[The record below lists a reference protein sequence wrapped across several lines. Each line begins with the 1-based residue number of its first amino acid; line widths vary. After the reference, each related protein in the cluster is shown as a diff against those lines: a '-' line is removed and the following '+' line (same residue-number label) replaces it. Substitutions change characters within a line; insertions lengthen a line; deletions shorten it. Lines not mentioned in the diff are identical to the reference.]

1 MKVGLFF
8 GSFNPVHIGH
18 LLVATRMREAANLDE
33 IWFVL
38 SPQNPFKLN
47 AELADEQQRLD
58 MLNLSINDIDYFKVC
73 TIEFTLDKP
82 SYTHITLKTLKK
94 QYPETEFKLII
105 GEDNVNKFHEWKEVK
120 WISDNIEILVYS
132 RNTRLT
138 DENGNIEKY
147 GMKKI
152 NCGYIDISSTE
163 IRQRIKENKRIDF
176 FVVEKVKQ
184 YIVFHKLYQS

>member
-18 LLVATRMREAANLDE
+18 LLVATRMREAVNLDE

-47 AELADEQQRLD
+47 AELADEQQRLE

-73 TIEFTLDKP
+73 TLEFELDKP

-94 QYPETEFKLII
+94 QYPEIEFKLII
-105 GEDNVNKFHEWKEVK
+105 GEDNVNKFQEWKEAK
-120 WISDNIEILVYS
+120 WISDNIEILVYARKS
-132 RNTRLT
+132 LSDKN
-138 DENGNIEKY
+138 ENESLFK
-147 GMKKI
+147 MKKI
-152 NCGYIDISSTE
+152 NYGYIDISSTE
-163 IRQRIKENKRIDF
+163 IRQRIKENKLIDF
-176 FVVEKVKQ
+176 YVEEKVKQ
-184 YIVFHKLYQS
+184 YIMFHKLYQF